1 MVKYASFQA
10 FTDSERSL
18 NLSPHAFQLVLIG
31 LMVALLTGCAKDTDD
46 SEEASELALYES
58 AQSGMAAGNYKDAVA
73 RLQAL
78 EARFPFGRYAEQAQL
93 EIIYAYYQ
101 SSQAE
106 AARAA
111 ADRFIR
117 LHTNHP
123 NVDYAYYLRGLAS
136 FEEDENFLAKLFP
149 GCGSG
154 IFRGFLAFASAFPNQ
169 RICARCATT
178 DALS

>member
-10 FTDSERSL
+10 FTHSERSL

-106 AARAA
+106 AARARA
-111 ADRFIR
+111 AVQTPKLKPSAGRAPTCR
-117 LHTNHP
+117 S
-123 NVDYAYYLRGLAS
+123 AAS
-136 FEEDENFLAKLFP
+136 PRVQHSPFP
-149 GCGSG
+149 TCD
-154 IFRGFLAFASAFPNQ
+154 P
-169 RICARCATT
+169 RCPSQNLTT
-178 DALS
+178 PGP

>member
-1 MVKYASFQA
+1 MVKYPSFQA
-10 FTDSERSL
+10 FTHPEPSL
-18 NLSPHAFQLVLIG
+18 NLSPHAVHLILIS
-31 LMVALLTGCAKDTDD
+31 LMTALLTGCAKDTDD

-111 ADRFIR
+111 SDRFIR

-136 FEEDENFLAKLFP
+136 FEEDENFLTKLFP
-149 GCGSG
+149 LDPSKRDPGAARES
-154 IFRGFLAFASAFPNQ
+154 FEDFSLLLRRFP
-169 RICARCATT
+169 T
-178 DALS
+178 S